1 MRRNTGKPIKD
12 LVHTMHLFANGN
24 ILCRVLTTMKG
35 SDRVES
41 DRERGKDQ
49 IGMGGWKEGWGD
61 GGKRNKIKPAVHALL
76 SIS

>member
-24 ILCRVLTTMKG
+24 ILCRDLTTMKG

-49 IGMGGWKEGWGD
+49 VGMGGRVERGVGD
-61 GGKRNKIKPAVHALL
+61 GGRNKIKPAVHALL
-76 SIS
+76 NIS

>member
-1 MRRNTGKPIKD
+1 MRRNTGKPITD

-49 IGMGGWKEGWGD
+49 IGMGGGVEGGV
-61 GGKRNKIKPAVHALL
+61 GGRGEEKQN
-76 SIS
+76 